1 MSEKSIAANK
11 ANFLQLMLPLKC
23 ATAQ

>member
-1 MSEKSIAANK
+1 VKRSTAANK
-11 ANFLQLMLPLKC
+11 AQFLQLMLPLKC